1 MRCWLSTYILQFDL
15 YLVAW
20 HNLLSQ
26 IENELTLLRSTNGL
40 LSFLK
45 VSAAIVLLNFAS
57 AAASIIIYSITVVTL
72 FNSLALAVATDLG
85 LAHLRS
91 AVYETAWVAAFAG
104 SYCDADGAILEDAEA
119 ADRSIQKI
127 VH

>member
-1 MRCWLSTYILQFDL
+1 M
-15 YLVAW
+15 
-20 HNLLSQ
+20 LSQ

-127 VH
+127 VY